1 MLIQKHS
8 TEMEFARFPHE
19 MPAWLRSAYAK
30 ASADSPRAR
39 FCKPQNQ
46 PQKSRRDTRNRRE
59 VLQRTNYLRF
69 TTTILI
75 GSSACRLHIRMRRQ
89 KQILDFRL

>member
-19 MPAWLRSAYAK
+19 MPAWPRSAYAK

-39 FCKPQNQ
+39 FCNSQSQ
-46 PQKSRRDTRNRRE
+46 LQKSRRDAG
-59 VLQRTNYLRF
+59 VTNSEPTANATPKRGE
-69 TTTILI
+69 T
-75 GSSACRLHIRMRRQ
+75 
-89 KQILDFRL
+89 